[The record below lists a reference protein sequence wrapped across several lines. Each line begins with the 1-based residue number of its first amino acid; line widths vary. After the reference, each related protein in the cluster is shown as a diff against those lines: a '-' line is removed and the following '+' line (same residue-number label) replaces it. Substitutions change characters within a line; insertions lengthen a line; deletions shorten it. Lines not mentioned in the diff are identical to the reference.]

1 MKKHTITH
9 GISQK
14 IARNKMPDDSD
25 QIVLLTNDQLIEQ
38 VDLLSVEYPYNYN
51 KNWIAALKEIVTSIN
66 LTIQQRSPPLIEQL
80 IAIKNGLFFQE
91 DVSKKTLNAL
101 PPILQPLFLLDNL
114 TDNEHKKIIWLC
126 ISIHTYL
133 LLSHHKKA
141 KTHLTNVI
149 NRFKLPVFSNSKNN
163 RWIWEVLPKL
173 DDLEELSNTVD
184 FIYVFFV
191 GQLGIIAYEQEVRI
205 ELLINTEESE
215 ATVRFRSKK
224 FKQLNAIVKCFEQA
238 YYPNKKITRQRK
250 KKDKYLDPFESE
262 ATEQLADFVDGSTW
276 VENSY
281 WNQNKYDIESDAPHL
296 YYQYPAIPD
305 FDYELYSPNSR
316 KPKNIEE
323 YMDTLERPLIV
334 SLDLPDKKVRYMQ
347 PLHRIE
353 KNVHHSYISQ
363 RELELNSN
371 VRTLSVAGLKQVFGR
386 LAIDSHQH
394 DYKHNKASLILLLS
408 MITAVPVELLMT
420 TGFIPDSGLF
430 TVLGD
435 AAYLQYQLQITD
447 RKHEYDANIHENQK
461 RIISLPMPM
470 KLIKFLSHE
479 KNLPNKDDIL
489 DYIRTIKED
498 IDLPYLSVVR
508 IETALHIVLHRY
520 IRGGNQHI
528 ADLICRIPASLAPS
542 TYYSSHNNEFLIK
555 RYRQAIELL
564 NYDNQLDDSF
574 IGKQSTRIDFTT
586 GSGFALTLKYVNI
599 FLQDLS
605 VWVDNGDNREEHFN
619 RYSALVWI
627 QFCLLTG
634 TRPNN
639 GLTNV
644 RDIDLEVG
652 WYEVADKPNKVVKNH
667 RLIPLCPTLLAIL
680 KKYQLFLVDYQ
691 PYATAKVD
699 KMIHQI
705 KQEQDELTLLNM
717 LSDSYDKLIQI
728 KRSHISKLLVDYMP
742 FDDSYWTRHF
752 LRTQLEKLGVSMILI
767 NTVIGHEKNRQE
779 ALGQF
784 SSINK
789 QQIWQV
795 RDTFEEIA
803 QQMNLKM

>member
-1 MKKHTITH
+1 
-9 GISQK
+9 
-14 IARNKMPDDSD
+14 MPDDGN
-25 QIVLLTNDQLIEQ
+25 QIVLLTDNELIKQ
-38 VDLLSVEYPYNYN
+38 VDFLSVEDGYNYTE
-51 KNWIAALKEIVTSIN
+51 NWIDSLKEIATLIN
-66 LTIQQRSPPLIEQL
+66 LSIQQRSPPLIEQL
-80 IAIKNGLFFQE
+80 IAIKNDLLFQE
-91 DVSKKTLNAL
+91 EVSKKTLNAL
-101 PPILQPLFLLDNL
+101 PPILQPLFLLANL
-114 TDNEHKKIIWLC
+114 TRDEHKEIIWLC

-141 KTHLTNVI
+141 RTHLTNII
-149 NRFKLPVFSNSKNN
+149 NRFKLPVFSKAKNN
-163 RWIWEVLPKL
+163 RWIWSILPKL
-173 DDLEELSNTVD
+173 DELEELSNTVD
-184 FIYVFFV
+184 FIYLFFV
-191 GQLGIIAYEQEVRI
+191 EQLRIVAYEQEVRK
-205 ELLINTEESE
+205 ELLTNTEESD
-215 ATVRFRSKK
+215 ATIKLRSKK
-224 FKQLNAIVKCFEQA
+224 FKQLDAIVKCFEQA

-250 KKDKYLDPFESE
+250 KKDKYKDKYLDPFKSV
-262 ATEQLADFVDGSTW
+262 ATEQLASFVDGSTW

-281 WNQNKYDIESDAPHL
+281 WNLSRYDIENEAPHL
-296 YYQYPAIPD
+296 YYQYPSIPN
-305 FDYELYSPNSR
+305 FDDELYSPNST
-316 KPKNIEE
+316 KPRNIEE
-323 YMDTLERPLIV
+323 YIDTLERPLIV
-334 SLDLPDKKVRYMQ
+334 SLDLPDKKIRYMQ

-386 LAIDSHQH
+386 LAIDSHRY
-394 DYKHNKASLILLLS
+394 DYKYNKASLILLLS
-408 MITAVPVELLMT
+408 MMTAVPVEFLMT
-420 TGFIPDSGLF
+420 TGFISDSGLF
-430 TVLGD
+430 TVFENT
-435 AAYLQYQLQITD
+435 AYLQYQLQITD
-447 RKHEYDANIHENQK
+447 RKQEYDASIHENQES
-461 RIISLPMPM
+461 IIRLPMPSG
-470 KLIKFLSHE
+470 LIKLLSD
-479 KNLPNKDDIL
+479 KRNLPSKEDIS
-489 DYIRTIKED
+489 DYIRAIKEEV
-498 IDLPYLSVVR
+498 DLPYLSIVR
-508 IETALHIVLHRY
+508 IETALHIILHRY
-520 IRGGNQHI
+520 IQGSNQHI

-542 TYYSSHNNEFLIK
+542 TYYSSHSNDFLVN

-564 NYDNQLDDSF
+564 NYDNQLDASF
-574 IGKQSTRIDFTT
+574 ISPLSTQIDFTT
-586 GSGFALTLKYVNI
+586 GSGFALTLEYVNM
-599 FLQDLS
+599 FLQNLL
-605 VWVDNGDNREEHFN
+605 VWVDDSVNKEEHFN

-644 RDIDLEVG
+644 KDIDLEVG
-652 WYEVADKPNKVVKNH
+652 WYEVADKPNKAVKNH

-728 KRSHISKLLVDYMP
+728 KRSHISKLLADCMP
-742 FDDSYWTRHF
+742 FEDSYWTRHF

-784 SSINK
+784 SSVNK

-803 QQMNLKM
+803 QQMNLRM

>member
-1 MKKHTITH
+1 M
-9 GISQK
+9 
-14 IARNKMPDDSD
+14 ADDGN
-25 QIVLLTNDQLIEQ
+25 QIVLLTDTQLIKQ
-38 VDLLSVEYPYNYN
+38 VDFLSIEDGCNYTE
-51 KNWIAALKEIVTSIN
+51 NWVASLKEIATSIN
-66 LTIQQRSPPLIEQL
+66 FSIQQRSPPSIEQL
-80 IAIKNGLFFQE
+80 IAIKNGLLFQE
-91 DVSKKTLNAL
+91 EVSKKTLNAL
-101 PPILQPLFLLDNL
+101 PPILQPLFLLANL
-114 TDNEHKKIIWLC
+114 TRDEHKEIIWLC

-133 LLSHHKKA
+133 LLSHHKKV
-141 KTHLTNVI
+141 KTHLTNII
-149 NRFKLPVFSNSKNN
+149 NRFKLPVFSKAKNN
-163 RWIWEVLPKL
+163 RWIWSILPKL

-184 FIYVFFV
+184 FIYLFFV
-191 GQLGIIAYEQEVRI
+191 EQLRIVAYEQEVRK
-205 ELLINTEESE
+205 ELLTNTEESD
-215 ATVRFRSKK
+215 ATIKLRSKK
-224 FKQLNAIVKCFEQA
+224 FKQLDAIVKCFEQA

-250 KKDKYLDPFESE
+250 KKDKYLDPFKSV
-262 ATEQLADFVDGSTW
+262 ATEQLASFVDGSTW

-281 WNQNKYDIESDAPHL
+281 WNLSRYDIENEAPHL
-296 YYQYPAIPD
+296 YYQYPSIPN
-305 FDYELYSPNSR
+305 FDDELYSPNSR
-316 KPKNIEE
+316 KPRNIEE
-323 YMDTLERPLIV
+323 YIDTLERPLIV

-347 PLHRIE
+347 PLQRIE

-386 LAIDSHQH
+386 LAIDSHRY
-394 DYKHNKASLILLLS
+394 DYKYNKASLILLLS
-408 MITAVPVELLMT
+408 MMTAVPVEFLIT
-420 TGFIPDSGLF
+420 TGFIADSGLF
-430 TVLGD
+430 TVFED
-435 AAYLQYQLQITD
+435 TAYLQYQLQITD
-447 RKHEYDANIHENQK
+447 RKQEYDASIHENQES
-461 RIISLPMPM
+461 IIRLPMPSG
-470 KLIKFLSHE
+470 LIKLLSD
-479 KNLPNKDDIL
+479 KRNLPSKEDIS
-489 DYIRTIKED
+489 DYIRAIKEEV
-498 IDLPYLSVVR
+498 DLPYLSIVR
-508 IETALHIVLHRY
+508 IETALHIILHRY
-520 IRGGNQHI
+520 IQGSNQHI

-542 TYYSSHNNEFLIK
+542 TYYSSHSNDFLIN

-574 IGKQSTRIDFTT
+574 ISQPSTRTDFTT
-586 GSGFALTLKYVNI
+586 GSGFALTLEYVNT
-599 FLQDLS
+599 FLQNLW
-605 VWVDNGDNREEHFN
+605 VWVDDSVNKEEHFN

-644 RDIDLEVG
+644 KDIDLEVG
-652 WYEVADKPNKVVKNH
+652 WYEVADKPNKAVKNH

-717 LSDSYDKLIQI
+717 LSDNYDKLIKI
-728 KRSHISKLLVDYMP
+728 KRSHISKLLADYMP
-742 FDDSYWTRHF
+742 FEDSYWTRHF
-752 LRTQLEKLGVSMILI
+752 LRTQLEKLNVSMILI

-784 SSINK
+784 SSVNK

-803 QQMNLKM
+803 QQMNLRM

>member
-1 MKKHTITH
+1 MITH
-9 GISQK
+9 GTSQK
-14 IARNKMPDDSD
+14 IARNIMPDDGN
-25 QIVLLTNDQLIEQ
+25 QIVLLTDNQLIEQ
-38 VDLLSVEYPYNYN
+38 VDFLSVEDEYNYTE
-51 KNWIAALKEIVTSIN
+51 NWIASLKEIATSIN
-66 LTIQQRSPPLIEQL
+66 LSIQQRSPPLIEQL
-80 IAIKNGLFFQE
+80 IAIKNGLLFQE
-91 DVSKKTLNAL
+91 EVSKKTLNAL
-101 PPILQPLFLLDNL
+101 PPILQPLFLLANL
-114 TDNEHKKIIWLC
+114 SDDEHKEIIWLC

-141 KTHLTNVI
+141 RTHLTNII
-149 NRFKLPVFSNSKNN
+149 NRFKLPVFSKAKNN
-163 RWIWEVLPKL
+163 RWIWRILPKL
-173 DDLEELSNTVD
+173 DELEELSNTVD
-184 FIYVFFV
+184 FIYLFFV
-191 GQLGIIAYEQEVRI
+191 EQLRIVAYEQEVRK
-205 ELLINTEESE
+205 ELLTNTEESD
-215 ATVRFRSKK
+215 ATIKLRSKK
-224 FKQLNAIVKCFEQA
+224 FKQLDAIVKCFEQA

-250 KKDKYLDPFESE
+250 KKDKYLDPFKSV
-262 ATEQLADFVDGSTW
+262 ATEQLASFVDGSTW

-281 WNQNKYDIESDAPHL
+281 WNLSRYDIENEAPHL
-296 YYQYPAIPD
+296 YYQYPSIPN
-305 FDYELYSPNSR
+305 FDDELYSPNSR
-316 KPKNIEE
+316 KPRNIEE
-323 YMDTLERPLIV
+323 YIDTLERPLIV

-386 LAIDSHQH
+386 LAIDSHRY
-394 DYKHNKASLILLLS
+394 DYKYNKASLILLLS
-408 MITAVPVELLMT
+408 MMTAVPVEFLMT
-420 TGFIPDSGLF
+420 TGFISDSGLF
-430 TVLGD
+430 TVFED
-435 AAYLQYQLQITD
+435 TAYLQYQLQITD
-447 RKHEYDANIHENQK
+447 RKQEYDASIHENQES
-461 RIISLPMPM
+461 IIRLPMPSG
-470 KLIKFLSHE
+470 LIKLLSD
-479 KNLPNKDDIL
+479 KRNLPSKEDIS
-489 DYIRTIKED
+489 DYIRAIKEEV
-498 IDLPYLSVVR
+498 DLPYLSIVR
-508 IETALHIVLHRY
+508 IETALHIILHRY
-520 IRGGNQHI
+520 IQGSNQHI

-542 TYYSSHNNEFLIK
+542 TYYSSHSNDFLIN

-574 IGKQSTRIDFTT
+574 ISQPSTRTDFTT
-586 GSGFALTLKYVNI
+586 GSGFALTLEYVNT
-599 FLQDLS
+599 FLQNLW
-605 VWVDNGDNREEHFN
+605 VWVDDSVNKEEHFN

-644 RDIDLEVG
+644 KDIDLEVG
-652 WYEVADKPNKVVKNH
+652 WYEVADKPNKAIKNH

-717 LSDSYDKLIQI
+717 LSDNYDKLIKI
-728 KRSHISKLLVDYMP
+728 KRSHISKLLADYMP
-742 FDDSYWTRHF
+742 FEDSYWTRHF
-752 LRTQLEKLGVSMILI
+752 LRTQLEKLNVSMILI

-784 SSINK
+784 SSVNK

-803 QQMNLKM
+803 QQMNLRM

>member
-1 MKKHTITH
+1 MITH
-9 GISQK
+9 GMSQK
-14 IARNKMPDDSD
+14 IARNIMPDDGN
-25 QIVLLTNDQLIEQ
+25 QIVLLTDNQLIEQ
-38 VDLLSVEYPYNYN
+38 VDFLSVEDEYNYTE
-51 KNWIAALKEIVTSIN
+51 NWIASLKEIATSIN
-66 LTIQQRSPPLIEQL
+66 LSIQQRSPPLIEQL
-80 IAIKNGLFFQE
+80 IAIKNGLLFQE
-91 DVSKKTLNAL
+91 EVSKKTLNAL
-101 PPILQPLFLLDNL
+101 PPILQPLFLLANL
-114 TDNEHKKIIWLC
+114 SDDEHKEIIWLC

-141 KTHLTNVI
+141 RTHLTNII
-149 NRFKLPVFSNSKNN
+149 NRFKLPVFSKAKNN
-163 RWIWEVLPKL
+163 RWIWRILPKL
-173 DDLEELSNTVD
+173 DELEKLSNTVD
-184 FIYVFFV
+184 FIYLFFV
-191 GQLGIIAYEQEVRI
+191 EQLRIVAYEQEVRK
-205 ELLINTEESE
+205 ELLTNTEESD
-215 ATVRFRSKK
+215 ATIKLRSKK
-224 FKQLNAIVKCFEQA
+224 FKQLDAIVKCFEQA

-250 KKDKYLDPFESE
+250 KKDKYLDPFKSV
-262 ATEQLADFVDGSTW
+262 ATEQLASFVDGSTW

-281 WNQNKYDIESDAPHL
+281 WNLSRYDIENEAPHL
-296 YYQYPAIPD
+296 YYQYPSIPN
-305 FDYELYSPNSR
+305 FDDELYSPNSR
-316 KPKNIEE
+316 KPRNIEE
-323 YMDTLERPLIV
+323 YIDTLERPLIV

-347 PLHRIE
+347 PLQRIE

-386 LAIDSHQH
+386 LAIDSHRY
-394 DYKHNKASLILLLS
+394 DYKYNKASLILLLS
-408 MITAVPVELLMT
+408 MMTAVPVEFLIT
-420 TGFIPDSGLF
+420 TGFIADSGLF
-430 TVLGD
+430 TVFED
-435 AAYLQYQLQITD
+435 TAYLQYQLQITD
-447 RKHEYDANIHENQK
+447 RKQEYDASIHENQES
-461 RIISLPMPM
+461 IIRLPMPSG
-470 KLIKFLSHE
+470 LIKLLSD
-479 KNLPNKDDIL
+479 KRNLPSKEDIS
-489 DYIRTIKED
+489 DYIRAIKEEV
-498 IDLPYLSVVR
+498 DLPYLSIVR
-508 IETALHIVLHRY
+508 IETALHIILHRY
-520 IRGGNQHI
+520 IQGSNQHI

-542 TYYSSHNNEFLIK
+542 TYYSSHSNDFLIN

-574 IGKQSTRIDFTT
+574 ISQPSTRTDFTT
-586 GSGFALTLKYVNI
+586 GSGFALTLEYVNT
-599 FLQDLS
+599 FLQNLW
-605 VWVDNGDNREEHFN
+605 VWVDDSVNKEEHFN

-644 RDIDLEVG
+644 KDIDLEVG
-652 WYEVADKPNKVVKNH
+652 WYEVADKPNKAVKNH

-717 LSDSYDKLIQI
+717 LSDNYDNLIKI
-728 KRSHISKLLVDYMP
+728 KRSHISKLLADYMP
-742 FDDSYWTRHF
+742 FEDSYWTRHF
-752 LRTQLEKLGVSMILI
+752 LRTQLEKLNVSMILI

-784 SSINK
+784 SSVNK

-803 QQMNLKM
+803 QQMNLRM

>member
-1 MKKHTITH
+1 
-9 GISQK
+9 
-14 IARNKMPDDSD
+14 MPDDGN
-25 QIVLLTNDQLIEQ
+25 QIILLTDSQLIDQ
-38 VDLLSVEYPYNYN
+38 VDFLSVEDEYNYSE
-51 KNWIAALKEIVTSIN
+51 NWIASLKEIVTSIN
-66 LTIQQRSPPLIEQL
+66 LSIQQRSPLLIEQL
-80 IAIKNGLFFQE
+80 IAIKNGLLFQE
-91 DVSKKTLNAL
+91 EVSKKTLNAL
-101 PPILQPLFLLDNL
+101 PPILQPLFLLANL
-114 TDNEHKKIIWLC
+114 TRDEHKEIIWLC
-126 ISIHTYL
+126 VSIHTYL

-141 KTHLTNVI
+141 KTHLTNII
-149 NRFKLPVFSNSKNN
+149 NRFKLPVFSKAKNN
-163 RWIWEVLPKL
+163 RWIWRILPKL

-184 FIYVFFV
+184 FIYLFFV
-191 GQLGIIAYEQEVRI
+191 EQLRIVAYEQEVRK
-205 ELLINTEESE
+205 ELLTNTEESD
-215 ATVRFRSKK
+215 ATIKFRSKK
-224 FKQLNAIVKCFEQA
+224 FKQLDAIVKCFEQA
-238 YYPNKKITRQRK
+238 YYPHKKITRQGK
-250 KKDKYLDPFESE
+250 NEGAEEKYLNTFKSE
-262 ATEQLADFVDGSTW
+262 ITEQLAGFVDGSTW

-281 WNQNKYDIESDAPHL
+281 WNLSRYDIESDAPHL
-296 YYQYPAIPD
+296 YYQYPAIPN

-316 KPKNIEE
+316 KPRNIEE
-323 YMDTLERPLIV
+323 YIDTLERPLIV
-334 SLDLPDKKVRYMQ
+334 SLDLPDKKIRYMQ

-363 RELELNSN
+363 RELGLNSN

-386 LAIDSHQH
+386 LAIDSHRY
-394 DYKHNKASLILLLS
+394 DYKYNKASLILLLS
-408 MITAVPVELLMT
+408 MMTAVPVEFLMT
-420 TGFIPDSGLF
+420 TGFISDSGLF
-430 TVLGD
+430 TVFED
-435 AAYLQYQLQITD
+435 TAYLQYQLQITD
-447 RKHEYDANIHENQK
+447 RKQEYDASIHENQES
-461 RIISLPMPM
+461 IIRLPMPSG
-470 KLIKFLSHE
+470 LIKLLSD
-479 KNLPNKDDIL
+479 KRNLPSKEDIS
-489 DYIRTIKED
+489 DYIRAIKEEV
-498 IDLPYLSVVR
+498 DLPYLSIVR
-508 IETALHIVLHRY
+508 IETALHIILHRY
-520 IRGGNQHI
+520 IQGSNQHI

-542 TYYSSHNNEFLIK
+542 TYYSSHSNDFLVN

-574 IGKQSTRIDFTT
+574 ISPLSTQIDFTT
-586 GSGFALTLKYVNI
+586 GSGFALTLEYVNT
-599 FLQDLS
+599 FLQNLW
-605 VWVDNGDNREEHFN
+605 VWVDDSVNKEEHFN

-644 RDIDLEVG
+644 KDIDLEVG
-652 WYEVADKPNKVVKNH
+652 WYEVADKPNKAVKNH

-717 LSDSYDKLIQI
+717 LSDNYDKLIQI
-728 KRSHISKLLVDYMP
+728 KRSHISKLLADYMP
-742 FDDSYWTRHF
+742 FEDSYWTRHF

-784 SSINK
+784 SSVNK

-803 QQMNLKM
+803 QQMNLRMR